1 MTRVELDDGLEDI
14 LDRSGRP
21 QDELFPPSYCSREYW
36 RWEEEVA
43 KPVLHALGYSDV
55 VFVEGERD
63 SFGPL
68 SRGVLMTD
76 PSGQKVMTYY
86 G

>member
-1 MTRVELDDGLEDI
+1 MARVELDEWLEDI
-14 LDRSGRP
+14 LDRTGRP
-21 QDELFPPSYCSREYW
+21 QADLYPASYCSPTYW
-36 RWEEEVA
+36 EWEGQVA
-43 KPVLHALGYSDV
+43 RPILESLGYTDIY
-55 VFVEGERD
+55 FADGERD

-68 SRGVLMTD
+68 SRAVMMTD